1 MSPLRSKSV
10 PTQVSPEA
18 TARPVSTEGSQAR
31 LVSQAWNSEEGQVGL
46 FQTKTKTKNRKTK
59 TTTKTEKTNAKKK
72 KRLVSQ
78 AWNSQDGQVGFL
90 SHRQRQTR
98 RRQKQRQKQRQRKI
112 KLGRVKSVR

>member
-46 FQTKTKTKNRKTK
+46 FQTKTKNRKTK
-59 TTTKTEKTNAKKK
+59 TTTKTEKTNTKTK

-90 SHRQRQTR
+90 SHRQRQKR
-98 RRQKQRQKQRQRKI
+98 RGQKQRQKQRQRKI
-112 KLGRVKSVR
+112 KLGTVKSVR

>member
-59 TTTKTEKTNAKKK
+59 TKNRKTKTTTKTEKTNTKTK

-90 SHRQRQTR
+90 SHRQRQKR
-98 RRQKQRQKQRQRKI
+98 RR
-112 KLGRVKSVR
+112 